1 VSTRTRVVSA
11 VLVLALLVLAVAAF
25 RAFRPAAV
33 PVARVTRQPLAQ
45 TLVVSGRVMPP
56 IRVTIGSLLTG
67 VVRRR
72 FVEDGQRVKAG
83 DLLVQ
88 IDDVEWQASVGQAR
102 AAVAQAAVKLEQIH
116 RVALPLV
123 SESLTQARLTY
134 DRAEKERQRVQA
146 LGESGIV
153 ASSAVEDA
161 VKAAEMARSQ
171 LQAISVQQAGSGPA
185 GVDER
190 SAQALL
196 DQTRAALAA
205 AETKLAQ
212 TAIRA
217 PGDGLII
224 SRSVEAGDIVQPGK
238 ALLVLAVDGPTLL
251 TIDPDERNLGGI
263 WMGQSASAAADAY
276 PSLSFAATVSFIGAA
291 VNPDRG
297 TVEVR
302 LTVPSPPPTLRPD
315 MTVSVELQGTKRTDA
330 LVVPVECVRD
340 AAGRAPWAL
349 VVADGRVERRA
360 VRVGVRGDALIEIT
374 GGLREGEAV
383 IPASAGSPEPGTRLS
398 AQPAGR

>member
-1 VSTRTRVVSA
+1 MSTRTRVVA
-11 VLVLALLVLAVAAF
+11 VVLAVVLLALAIAAV

-33 PVARVTRQPLAQ
+33 PVVRVTRQPLAQ

-72 FVEDGQRVKAG
+72 LVEDGRQVKAG
-83 DLLVQ
+83 ELLVQ
-88 IDDVEWQASVGQAR
+88 LDEAELRASVGQAR
-102 AAVAQAAVKLEQIH
+102 AAVAQATVKLEQIR
-116 RVALPLV
+116 RVTLPLV

-134 DRAEKERQRVQA
+134 DRADKERQRIQA
-146 LGESGIV
+146 LGEAGIV
-153 ASSAVEDA
+153 AASAVEDA

-190 SAQALL
+190 SAQAAL
-196 DQTRAALAA
+196 DQARASLAA

-224 SRSVEAGDIVQPGK
+224 ARSVEAGDIVQPGQT
-238 ALLVLAVDGPTLL
+238 LLVLAVTGPTLL

-263 WMGQSASAAADAY
+263 WMGQPAQAAADAY
-276 PSLSFAATVSFIGAA
+276 PSQSFAAVVSFIGAA

-302 LTVPSPPPTLRPD
+302 LTVPSPPSTLRPD
-315 MTVSVELQGTKRTDA
+315 MTVSVELQGTKRTHT
-330 LVVPVECVRD
+330 LVIPVEGVRES
-340 AAGRAPWAL
+340 AGRAPWAL
-349 VVADGRVERRA
+349 VVVEGRVERRA
-360 VRVGVRGDALIEIT
+360 VGVGVRGDTLLEIT
-374 GGLREGEAV
+374 SGLREGDAV

-398 AQPAGR
+398 AQSAGR